1 MIVEPFAGYQVVFHR
16 SGIDKTHMR
25 ELDPEG
31 CAGEVG
37 EKGQKDYKD
46 YCYSIVR
53 FGFFPKGKN
62 KFESQIKIDEV
73 KRDKNTQIPCHRQ
86 RIGIGASNT

>member
-46 YCYSIVR
+46 YYYSIVR
-53 FGFFPKGKN
+53 FGFLP
-62 KFESQIKIDEV
+62 
-73 KRDKNTQIPCHRQ
+73 
-86 RIGIGASNT
+86 